1 LPTTRTA
8 EKEMRV
14 AERRKA
20 RNKSVRSATK
30 SLVTLAENAISAGDV
45 DAAKTAVK
53 SAVSSLDKESERTK
67 VHPNNAARRKSR
79 LVKKLNKA
87 AAPAKAEK
95 KS

>member
-1 LPTTRTA
+1 MPTTRTA
-8 EKEMRV
+8 EKEMRA

-20 RNKSVRSATK
+20 RNKGVRSATK
-30 SLVTLAENAISAGDV
+30 TLVTLAENAISAGDV
-45 DAAKTAVK
+45 DEAKAAVK
-53 SAVSSLDKESERTK
+53 TAVSSLDKESEKAK

-95 KS
+95 KG